1 MIEVAEEAR
10 KRVERAFIV
19 GTLMVNDDPG
29 RVHAHLDELAELL
42 KNLDIEVVDRAAV
55 KLKGAPHPQYFV
67 GTGKAEEIALMA
79 EEAKADVLV
88 FDMEITPTQQRNWS
102 RLCRNLCVIDRQ
114 EVILDIFADRANT
127 REAVLQVELAR
138 WRYQLP
144 RLAGAWSH
152 FSRQRGGAVN
162 AKGEGESQIE
172 LDRRQIKMRISRLE
186 QELAEVR
193 KQRATGRKLR
203 ERHDVPHGAIVG
215 YTNAG
220 KSSLLKLLSGREVMA
235 EDKLFATLDPMTRKV
250 VLPDKQ
256 TVLLT
261 DTVGFVRKLPHDLVE
276 AFKSTL
282 EEAVLADF
290 LILVLDISSPQ
301 LEAQWETTLSV
312 LKELGA
318 EEKNILVVFN
328 KIDRVDLER
337 ERMLLARTRMLFP
350 DSVYLSTL
358 TGEGMDEFLKRLSA
372 LAGSR
377 SRVLRVLLPP
387 SQGQLAALAHAKGN
401 VLESNYRENGDLEM
415 VLSISESWQGKF
427 EPYLMT
433 KA

>member
-1 MIEVAEEAR
+1 MIEVEQEAR
-10 KRVERAFIV
+10 KRVENALIV
-19 GTLMVNDDPG
+19 GVQNSSEDSG
-29 RVHAHLDELAELL
+29 RVHLHLDELSELL
-42 KNLDIEVVDRAAV
+42 GNLDIAVVGRTVA
-55 KLKGAPHPQYFV
+55 KLKGTPHAQYYV
-67 GTGKAEEIALMA
+67 GTGKAEEIASML
-79 EEAKADVLV
+79 EELGADVLV
-88 FDMEITPTQQRNWS
+88 FDTEITPTQQRNWS
-102 RLCRNLCVIDRQ
+102 RLCRKVCVIDRQ

-152 FSRQRGGAVN
+152 FSRQRGGSVN

-193 KQRATGRKLR
+193 KQRATQRKRR

-220 KSSLLKLLSGREVMA
+220 KSSLLKLLSGREVVA

-250 VLPDKQ
+250 MLPDNQ

-290 LILVLDISSPQ
+290 LILVLDLSSP
-301 LEAQWETTLSV
+301 EIDEHWDTTLSV

-318 EEKNILVVFN
+318 DTDKILVVFN
-328 KIDRVDLER
+328 KLDRPHDE
-337 ERMLLARTRMLFP
+337 LARIRARSLFP
-350 DSVYLSTL
+350 NGLFISAV
-358 TGEGMDEFLKRLSA
+358 TGEGVDELLQAISSLAGEHSRVFQVCIPPQRGDLTA
-372 LAGSR
+372 LAYDR
-377 SRVLRVLLPP
+377 TTVLNSAYDDNGNTVLTI
-387 SQGQLAALAHAKGN
+387 S
-401 VLESNYRENGDLEM
+401 SNAFYRE
-415 VLSISESWQGKF
+415 KF
-427 EPYLMT
+427 KSFIVEQ
-433 KA
+433 

>member
-1 MIEVAEEAR
+1 MIEVAQEAR
-10 KRVERAFIV
+10 KRVERALIV
-19 GTLMVNDDPG
+19 GVTNSNDDPG

-42 KNLDIEVVDRAAV
+42 GNLDIAVAGRAVA
-55 KLKGAPHPQYFV
+55 KLKAAPHPQYYV
-67 GTGKAEEIALMA
+67 GTGKAEEIAAMV
-79 EEAKADVLV
+79 EELDADVLV

-102 RLCRNLCVIDRQ
+102 RLCRQTCVIDRQ
-114 EVILDIFADRANT
+114 EVILDIFADRAST

-186 QELAEVR
+186 QELEAVR
-193 KQRATGRKLR
+193 KQRATGRKKR

-220 KSSLLKLLSGREVMA
+220 KSSLLKLLSGREVTA

-250 VLPDKQ
+250 LLPDNQ

-290 LILVLDISSPQ
+290 LILVLDLSSP
-301 LEAQWETTLSV
+301 EIDEHWDTTLSV

-318 EEKNILVVFN
+318 DTEKILVVFN
-328 KIDRVDLER
+328 KIDRPHDE
-337 ERMLLARTRMLFP
+337 LARIRAQSLFAGGLFI
-350 DSVYLSTL
+350 SAE
-358 TGEGMDEFLKRLSA
+358 TGEGIDELLQAVSSMASEHSRVIKVVIPPARGDMTA
-372 LAGSR
+372 LAYEKTT
-377 SRVLRVLLPP
+377 VLDSKYDDYGNTVLTI
-387 SQGQLAALAHAKGN
+387 STNAF
-401 VLESNYRENGDLEM
+401 YRK
-415 VLSISESWQGKF
+415 KF
-427 EPYLMT
+427 KDFQVE
-433 KA
+433 

>member
-1 MIEVAEEAR
+1 MIEVEQEAR
-10 KRVERAFIV
+10 KRVERALIV
-19 GTLMVNDDPG
+19 GVQAGNEDSG
-29 RVHAHLDELAELL
+29 RVHAHLDELSELL
-42 KNLDIEVVDRAAV
+42 GNLDIETAGRALV
-55 KLKGAPHPQYFV
+55 KLKGAPNPQYYV
-67 GTGKAEEIALMA
+67 GSGKAEEIASMIDELNC
-79 EEAKADVLV
+79 DVLV

-102 RLCRNLCVIDRQ
+102 RLCRKTTVIDRQ

-138 WRYQLP
+138 YRYQLP

-162 AKGEGESQIE
+162 AKGEGESQLE
-172 LDRRQIKMRISRLE
+172 LDRRQIKMRISKLE

-193 KQRATGRKLR
+193 KQRATGRKRR
-203 ERHDVPHGAIVG
+203 ERHDVLHGAIVG

-250 VLPDKQ
+250 VLPDNQ

-290 LILVLDISSPQ
+290 LILVLDLSSD
-301 LEAQWETTLSV
+301 EIDEHWDTTLSV

-318 EEKNILVVFN
+318 DVEKILVVFN
-328 KIDRVDLER
+328 KVDRPHDE
-337 ERMLLARTRMLFP
+337 LARIRARALFANGIFM
-350 DSVYLSTL
+350 SAA
-358 TGEGMDEFLKRLSA
+358 TGEGMEDLLRAISS
-372 LAGSR
+372 LAEAHSQIMQ
-377 SRVLRVLLPP
+377 LLIPP
-387 SQGQLAALAHAKGN
+387 ARGDIAAMAYKN
-401 VLESNYRENGDLEM
+401 TVVLESSYDDYGNTVLTVSANAFYREKLKNFRLE
-415 VLSISESWQGKF
+415 
-427 EPYLMT
+427 
-433 KA
+433 

>member
-1 MIEVAEEAR
+1 MIEVEQEAR
-10 KRVERAFIV
+10 KRVERALIV
-19 GTLMVNDDPG
+19 GTVHNSEDPG
-29 RVHAHLDELAELL
+29 RVHMHLDELSELL
-42 KNLDIEVVDRAAV
+42 KNLDIETVGRSVV
-55 KLKGAPHPQYFV
+55 KLKGAPHAQFYV
-67 GTGKAEEIALMA
+67 GTGKADEIAALL
-79 EEAKADVLV
+79 EELEADVLV

-102 RLCRNLCVIDRQ
+102 KLCRKVCVIDRQ

-186 QELAEVR
+186 QELSAVR

-203 ERHDVPHGAIVG
+203 ERHDIPHGAIVG

-250 VLPDKQ
+250 QLPDNQ

-290 LILVLDISSPQ
+290 LILVLDLSSP
-301 LEAQWETTLSV
+301 EIDEHWDTTLSV

-318 EEKNILVVFN
+318 DTDKILVVFN
-328 KIDRVDLER
+328 KVDRPHDE
-337 ERMLLARTRMLFP
+337 LARIRARSLFANGCFI
-350 DSVYLSTL
+350 SAA
-358 TGEGMDEFLKRLSA
+358 TGEGVDELLNAMSSI
-372 LAGSR
+372 AGEHSQ
-377 SRVLRVLLPP
+377 VMELEIPP
-387 SQGQLAALAHAKGN
+387 ARGDMVALAHQKTTVLNSKYDDSGN
-401 VLESNYRENGDLEM
+401 ALMTISANAFYRE
-415 VLSISESWQGKF
+415 KF
-427 EPYLMT
+427 KDFLR
-433 KA
+433 K

>member
-1 MIEVAEEAR
+1 MIEVEQEAR
-10 KRVERAFIV
+10 QRVERALIV
-19 GTLMVNDDPG
+19 GVSGPGEESG
-29 RVHAHLDELAELL
+29 RVHAHLDELSELL
-42 KNLDIEVVDRAAV
+42 QNLDIAVVGRAVA
-55 KLKGAPHPQYFV
+55 KLKGSPHAQYYV
-67 GTGKAEEIALMA
+67 GTGKAEEIAAML
-79 EEAKADVLV
+79 EELDADVLV

-102 RLCRNLCVIDRQ
+102 RLCRKVCVIDRQ
-114 EVILDIFADRANT
+114 EVILDIFADRART

-152 FSRQRGGAVN
+152 LSRQRGGAVN

-186 QELAEVR
+186 QELAAVR

-250 VLPDKQ
+250 TLPDNQ

-290 LILVLDISSPQ
+290 LILVLDLASP
-301 LEAQWETTLSV
+301 EIDEHWDTTLSV

-318 EEKNILVVFN
+318 DTDRILVVFN
-328 KIDRVDLER
+328 KVDQPHDE
-337 ERMLLARTRMLFP
+337 LARIRARSLFANGIFI
-350 DSVYLSTL
+350 SAV
-358 TGEGMDEFLKRLSA
+358 TGEGVEELVRAIGSIASEQARVIRAVIPPQRGDLVA
-372 LAGSR
+372 LAYK
-377 SRVLRVLLPP
+377 
-387 SQGQLAALAHAKGN
+387 HTT
-401 VLESNYRENGDLEM
+401 VLETKYDDFGNTVLTISANSFYRE
-415 VLSISESWQGKF
+415 KF
-427 EPYLMT
+427 KDFQVM
-433 KA
+433 

>member
-1 MIEVAEEAR
+1 LIEVEQEAR
-10 KRVERAFIV
+10 KRVERALIV
-19 GTLMVNDDPG
+19 GTALNSEDSS
-29 RVHAHLDELAELL
+29 RVHCHLDELAELL
-42 KNLDIEVVDRAAV
+42 HNLDIEVVGRCVV
-55 KLKGAPHPQYFV
+55 KLKGQPHAQYYV
-67 GTGKAEEIALMA
+67 GTGKAEEIALQL
-79 EEAKADVLV
+79 EELNADVLV

-102 RLCRNLCVIDRQ
+102 RLCRKTCVIDRQ
-114 EVILDIFADRANT
+114 EVILDIFADRART

-186 QELAEVR
+186 QELAAVR
-193 KQRATGRKLR
+193 KQRATGRKQR

-250 VLPDKQ
+250 ILPDNQ
-256 TVLLT
+256 TILLT

-290 LILVLDISSPQ
+290 LILVLDLSSS
-301 LEAQWETTLSV
+301 EIDEHWDTTLSV

-318 EEKNILVVFN
+318 DTEKILVVFN
-328 KIDRVDLER
+328 KIDRPHDE
-337 ERMLLARTRMLFP
+337 LARIRARNLFANGCFV
-350 DSVYLSTL
+350 SVA
-358 TGEGMDEFLKRLSA
+358 TGEGMDELLTA
-372 LAGSR
+372 LAAIAGEHSKVVELVIPPER
-377 SRVLRVLLPP
+377 GDIAAMAYQKTTVLASKYDDYGNALLTI
-387 SQGQLAALAHAKGN
+387 SANAF
-401 VLESNYRENGDLEM
+401 YRNKFKDFLRK
-415 VLSISESWQGKF
+415 LS
-427 EPYLMT
+427 
-433 KA
+433 

>member
-1 MIEVAEEAR
+1 MIEVEQEAR
-10 KRVERAFIV
+10 QRVERALIV
-19 GTLMVNDDPG
+19 GVSYSGEDPG

-42 KNLDIEVVDRAAV
+42 GNLDIEVAGRAVA
-55 KLKGAPHPQYFV
+55 KLKGAPHAQYYV
-67 GTGKAEEIALMA
+67 GTGKAEEIAAML
-79 EEAKADVLV
+79 EELEADVLV

-102 RLCRNLCVIDRQ
+102 RLCRKVCVIDRQ
-114 EVILDIFADRANT
+114 EVILDIFADRAST

-138 WRYQLP
+138 YRYQLP

-152 FSRQRGGAVN
+152 LSRQRGGAVN

-193 KQRATGRKLR
+193 KQRSTGRKRR

-220 KSSLLKLLSGREVMA
+220 KSSLLKLLSGKEVMA

-250 VLPDKQ
+250 ILPDNQ

-290 LILVLDISSPQ
+290 LILVLDLSSP
-301 LEAQWETTLSV
+301 EIDEHWDTTLAV

-318 EEKNILVVFN
+318 DTNKILVVFN
-328 KIDRVDLER
+328 KIDTPHDE
-337 ERMLLARTRMLFP
+337 LARIRARALFSNGIFMSAATGKGVDELLKAIGALASEHSRVFTVVIP
-350 DSVYLSTL
+350 PVRGDMTALAYQKTTVLNADYDENGNTVL
-358 TGEGMDEFLKRLSA
+358 TLSA
-372 LAGSR
+372 NAF
-377 SRVLRVLLPP
+377 
-387 SQGQLAALAHAKGN
+387 
-401 VLESNYRENGDLEM
+401 YRE
-415 VLSISESWQGKF
+415 KF
-427 EPYLMT
+427 
-433 KA
+433 KDFQV

>member
-10 KRVERAFIV
+10 KRVEHALIV
-19 GTLMVNDDPG
+19 GVMNNSDDPG
-29 RVHAHLDELAELL
+29 RIHAHLDELAELL
-42 KNLDIEVVDRAAV
+42 GNLDVEVVGRTVA
-55 KLKGAPHPQYFV
+55 KLKGTPHPQYYV
-67 GTGKAEEIALMA
+67 GSGKAEEIAAMLD
-79 EEAKADVLV
+79 EFQADVLV

-102 RLCRNLCVIDRQ
+102 RLCPKAAVIDRQ
-114 EVILDIFADRANT
+114 EVILDIFADRAST

-144 RLAGAWSH
+144 RLAGAWTH
-152 FSRQRGGAVN
+152 FSRQRGGSVN

-172 LDRRQIKMRISRLE
+172 LDRRQIKMRISKLE

-193 KQRATGRKLR
+193 KQRATQRKRR

-250 VLPDKQ
+250 MLPDNQ
-256 TVLLT
+256 TILLT
-261 DTVGFVRKLPHDLVE
+261 DTVGFVRKLPHDLVA

-290 LILVLDISSPQ
+290 LILVLDLSSP
-301 LEAQWETTLSV
+301 EIDEHWDTTLSV

-318 EEKNILVVFN
+318 DTDRILVVFN
-328 KIDRVDLER
+328 KVDRPHDE
-337 ERMLLARTRMLFP
+337 LARIRARSLFANGLFI
-350 DSVYLSTL
+350 SAA
-358 TGEGMDEFLKRLSA
+358 TGEGVDDLLKS
-372 LAGSR
+372 
-377 SRVLRVLLPP
+377 
-387 SQGQLAALAHAKGN
+387 LAALAGEHSRVLHLLIPPERGDITALAYQKTTVLSSEYDDNGN
-401 VLESNYRENGDLEM
+401 TVMTISANDFYREKFKEFM
-415 VLSISESWQGKF
+415 V
-427 EPYLMT
+427 
-433 KA
+433 

>member
-1 MIEVAEEAR
+1 MIEVEQEAR
-10 KRVERAFIV
+10 KRVERALIV
-19 GTLMVNDDPG
+19 GVGPSGEDAG
-29 RVHAHLDELAELL
+29 RTHAHLDELTELL
-42 KNLDIEVVDRAAV
+42 NNLDIAVVGRCVV
-55 KLKGAPHPQYFV
+55 KLKGQPHAQYYV
-67 GTGKAEEIALMA
+67 GTGKAEEIAAQL
-79 EEAKADVLV
+79 EELEADVLV

-102 RLCRNLCVIDRQ
+102 RLCRKVCVIDRQ

-186 QELAEVR
+186 GELSEVR
-193 KQRATGRKLR
+193 KQRSTGRKQR

-235 EDKLFATLDPMTRKV
+235 EDKLFATLDPMTRRV

-290 LILVLDISSPQ
+290 LILVLDLSSA
-301 LEAQWETTLSV
+301 EIDEHWDTTLSV

-318 EEKNILVVFN
+318 DTDRILVVFN
-328 KIDRVDLER
+328 KVDRPHDE
-337 ERMLLARTRMLFP
+337 LARIRARSLFANGYFI
-350 DSVYLSTL
+350 SAA
-358 TGEGMDEFLKRLSA
+358 TGEGIDELLRAISAVAGEHASVITLCIPPERGDMTA
-372 LAGSR
+372 LAYR
-377 SRVLRVLLPP
+377 KTTVLSSKYDDNGNTVLTI
-387 SQGQLAALAHAKGN
+387 SANAF
-401 VLESNYRENGDLEM
+401 YRE
-415 VLSISESWQGKF
+415 KF
-427 EPYLMT
+427 KDFQVEQR
-433 KA
+433 

>member
-1 MIEVAEEAR
+1 MIEVEQEAR
-10 KRVERAFIV
+10 KRVERALIV
-19 GTLMVNDDPG
+19 GVSAGNEDPG
-29 RVHAHLDELAELL
+29 RVHVHLDELAELL
-42 KNLDIEVVDRAAV
+42 GNLDIAVVGRAVA
-55 KLKGAPHPQYFV
+55 KLKGPAHAQFYV
-67 GTGKAEEIALMA
+67 GTGKAEEIAAMV
-79 EEAKADVLV
+79 EELDADVLV

-102 RLCRNLCVIDRQ
+102 RLCRKTCVIDRQ
-114 EVILDIFADRANT
+114 EVILDIFADRAST

-144 RLAGAWSH
+144 RLAGAWTH
-152 FSRQRGGAVN
+152 FSRQRGGSVN

-172 LDRRQIKMRISRLE
+172 LDRRQIKMRIARLE
-186 QELAEVR
+186 QELAVVR
-193 KQRATGRKLR
+193 KQRKTQRKQR

-250 VLPDKQ
+250 LLPDNQ

-290 LILVLDISSPQ
+290 LILVLDLSSA
-301 LEAQWETTLSV
+301 EIDEHWDTTLSV

-318 EEKNILVVFN
+318 DTDRILVVFN
-328 KIDRVDLER
+328 KLDRPHDE
-337 ERMLLARTRMLFP
+337 LARLRARTLFANGLFV
-350 DSVYLSTL
+350 SAV
-358 TGEGMDEFLKRLSA
+358 TGEGVDDLLNAIGA
-372 LAGSR
+372 LAGEHSKVIKVVIPPAR
-377 SRVLRVLLPP
+377 GDMVAMAFKKTTVLHTEYDDNGNTVLTI
-387 SQGQLAALAHAKGN
+387 SANAF
-401 VLESNYRENGDLEM
+401 YRE
-415 VLSISESWQGKF
+415 KF
-427 EPYLMT
+427 KDFQMDVML
-433 KA
+433 

>member
-1 MIEVAEEAR
+1 MIEVEQEAR
-10 KRVERAFIV
+10 KRVERALIV
-19 GTLMVNDDPG
+19 GVQAGNEDSG
-29 RVHAHLDELAELL
+29 RVHAHLDELSELL
-42 KNLDIEVVDRAAV
+42 GNLDIETAGRALV
-55 KLKGAPHPQYFV
+55 KLKGAPNPQYYV
-67 GTGKAEEIALMA
+67 GSGKAEEIASMIDELNC
-79 EEAKADVLV
+79 DVLV

-102 RLCRNLCVIDRQ
+102 RLCRKTTVIDRQ

-138 WRYQLP
+138 YRYQLP

-162 AKGEGESQIE
+162 AKGEGESQLE
-172 LDRRQIKMRISRLE
+172 LDRRQIKMRISKLE

-193 KQRATGRKLR
+193 KQRATGRKRR
-203 ERHDVPHGAIVG
+203 ERHDVLHGAIVG

-250 VLPDKQ
+250 VLPDNQ

-290 LILVLDISSPQ
+290 LILVLDLSSD
-301 LEAQWETTLSV
+301 EIDEHWDTTLSV

-318 EEKNILVVFN
+318 DVEKILVIFN
-328 KIDRVDLER
+328 KVDRPHDE
-337 ERMLLARTRMLFP
+337 LARIRARALFANGIFM
-350 DSVYLSTL
+350 SAA
-358 TGEGMDEFLKRLSA
+358 TGEGVEDLLRSISS
-372 LAGSR
+372 LAEAHSQIMQ
-377 SRVLRVLLPP
+377 LLIPP
-387 SQGQLAALAHAKGN
+387 ARGDIAAMAYKN
-401 VLESNYRENGDLEM
+401 TVVLESSYDDYGNTVLTVSANAFYREKLKNFRLE
-415 VLSISESWQGKF
+415 
-427 EPYLMT
+427 
-433 KA
+433 

>member
-10 KRVERAFIV
+10 KRVERALIV
-19 GTLMVNDDPG
+19 GTVLPHEESAG
-29 RVHAHLDELAELL
+29 VHAHLDELAELL
-42 KNLDIEVVDRAAV
+42 KNLDIETVGRAVA
-55 KLKGAPHPQYFV
+55 KLKGPAHPQYYV
-67 GTGKAEEIALMA
+67 GTGKAEEIAEQLK
-79 EEAKADVLV
+79 ELDADVLV
-88 FDMEITPTQQRNWS
+88 FDSEITPTQQRNWS
-102 RLCRNLCVIDRQ
+102 RLCRDVCVIDRQ

-144 RLAGAWSH
+144 RLAGAWTH
-152 FSRQRGGAVN
+152 LSRQRGGAVN

-193 KQRATGRKLR
+193 KQRATQRKQR
-203 ERHDVPHGAIVG
+203 ERHDMPHGAIVG

-250 VLPDKQ
+250 ILPDNQ

-290 LILVLDISSPQ
+290 LILVLDLSSP
-301 LEAQWETTLSV
+301 EIDEHWDTTLSV

-318 EEKNILVVFN
+318 DTDKILVVFN
-328 KIDRVDLER
+328 KIDRPHDE
-337 ERMLLARTRMLFP
+337 LALIRAKSLFANGIFI
-350 DSVYLSTL
+350 SAA
-358 TGEGMDEFLKRLSA
+358 TGEGVDMLLSSISQ
-372 LAGSR
+372 LASEH
-377 SRVLRVLLPP
+377 SRVMKLVIPP
-387 SQGQLAALAHAKGN
+387 VRSDLIALAHRKTTVLSNKYDDSGN
-401 VLESNYRENGDLEM
+401 ALMTISCNTFYRE
-415 VLSISESWQGKF
+415 KF
-427 EPYLMT
+427 
-433 KA
+433 KDFQVV

>member
-1 MIEVAEEAR
+1 MIEVEQEAR
-10 KRVERAFIV
+10 KRVERALIV
-19 GTLMVNDDPG
+19 GVQTGNEDSG
-29 RVHAHLDELAELL
+29 RVHAHLDELSELL
-42 KNLDIEVVDRAAV
+42 GNLDIETAGRALV
-55 KLKGAPHPQYFV
+55 KLKGAPNPQYYV
-67 GTGKAEEIALMA
+67 GSGKAEEIASMIDELNC
-79 EEAKADVLV
+79 DVLV

-102 RLCRNLCVIDRQ
+102 RLCRKTTVIDRQ

-138 WRYQLP
+138 YRYQLP

-162 AKGEGESQIE
+162 AKGEGESQLE
-172 LDRRQIKMRISRLE
+172 LDRRQIKMRISKLE

-193 KQRATGRKLR
+193 KQRATGRKRR
-203 ERHDVPHGAIVG
+203 ERHDVLHGAIVG

-250 VLPDKQ
+250 VLPDNQ

-290 LILVLDISSPQ
+290 LILVLDLSSD
-301 LEAQWETTLSV
+301 EIDEHWDTTLSV

-318 EEKNILVVFN
+318 DVEKILVVFN
-328 KIDRVDLER
+328 KVDRPHDE
-337 ERMLLARTRMLFP
+337 LARIRARALFANGIFM
-350 DSVYLSTL
+350 SAA
-358 TGEGMDEFLKRLSA
+358 TGEGMEDLLRAISS
-372 LAGSR
+372 LAEAHSQIMQ
-377 SRVLRVLLPP
+377 LLIPP
-387 SQGQLAALAHAKGN
+387 VRGDIAAMAYKN
-401 VLESNYRENGDLEM
+401 TVVLESSYDDYGNTVLTVSANAFYREKLKNFRLE
-415 VLSISESWQGKF
+415 
-427 EPYLMT
+427 
-433 KA
+433 

>member
-1 MIEVAEEAR
+1 MIEVEQEAR
-10 KRVERAFIV
+10 KRVERALIV
-19 GTLMVNDDPG
+19 GATTPAEDAS

-42 KNLDIEVVDRAAV
+42 QNLDIEVVGRAVV
-55 KLKGAPHPQYFV
+55 KLKGSPHAQYYV
-67 GTGKAEEIALMA
+67 GTGKAEEIASML
-79 EEAKADVLV
+79 EELEADVLV

-102 RLCRNLCVIDRQ
+102 RLCRKVCVIDRQ

-152 FSRQRGGAVN
+152 FSRQRGGSVN

-186 QELAEVR
+186 QELSEVR
-193 KQRATGRKLR
+193 KQRSTGRKRR

-235 EDKLFATLDPMTRKV
+235 EDKLFATLDPMTRRV
-250 VLPDKQ
+250 VLPDNQ

-290 LILVLDISSPQ
+290 LILVLELSSP
-301 LEAQWETTLSV
+301 EIDEHWDTTLAV
-312 LKELGA
+312 LRELGA
-318 EEKNILVVFN
+318 DTDKILVVFN
-328 KIDRVDLER
+328 KIDRPHDELALIR
-337 ERMLLARTRMLFP
+337 ARTLFANGYFI
-350 DSVYLSTL
+350 SAA
-358 TGEGMDEFLKRLSA
+358 TGEGVDKLLSA
-372 LAGSR
+372 IGSIAGEHSKVVR
-377 SRVLRVLLPP
+377 LQIPP
-387 SQGQLAALAHAKGN
+387 HRGDLTALAYQKTTVLNMEYDDDGN
-401 VLESNYRENGDLEM
+401 ALMTVSLNAFYREKFKEFQVDL
-415 VLSISESWQGKF
+415 
-427 EPYLMT
+427 
-433 KA
+433 

>member
-1 MIEVAEEAR
+1 MIEVEQEAR
-10 KRVERAFIV
+10 KRVERALIV
-19 GTLMVNDDPG
+19 GVSQNGEDAG
-29 RVHAHLDELAELL
+29 RVHAHLDELTELL
-42 KNLDIEVVDRAAV
+42 GNLDIEVVGRSVV
-55 KLKGAPHPQYFV
+55 KLKGSPHAQYYV
-67 GTGKAEEIALMA
+67 GTGKAEEIAGEL
-79 EEAKADVLV
+79 EALDADVLV

-102 RLCRNLCVIDRQ
+102 KLCRKVCVIDRQ

-152 FSRQRGGAVN
+152 LSRQRGGAVN

-186 QELAEVR
+186 EELAAVR
-193 KQRATGRKLR
+193 KQRATGRKQR

-250 VLPDKQ
+250 VLPDNQ

-290 LILVLDISSPQ
+290 LILVLDLSSA
-301 LEAQWETTLSV
+301 EIDEHWDTTLSV

-318 EEKNILVVFN
+318 DTDKILVVFN
-328 KIDRVDLER
+328 KVDRPHDE
-337 ERMLLARTRMLFP
+337 LARIRARSLFANGYFI
-350 DSVYLSTL
+350 SAA
-358 TGEGMDEFLKRLSA
+358 TGEGIGSLLDGIGSI
-372 LAGSR
+372 AGEH
-377 SRVLRVLLPP
+377 SRVIRVVLPP
-387 SQGQLAALAHAKGN
+387 ARGDLAALAYRKCTVLASEYDDNGN
-401 VLESNYRENGDLEM
+401 TVLTISANAFYRE
-415 VLSISESWQGKF
+415 KF
-427 EPYLMT
+427 KEFQVV
-433 KA
+433 

>member
-1 MIEVAEEAR
+1 MIEVEQEAR
-10 KRVERAFIV
+10 KRVERALIV
-19 GTLMVNDDPG
+19 GVSYSGEDPG
-29 RVHAHLDELAELL
+29 RVHVHLDELAELL
-42 KNLDIEVVDRAAV
+42 SNLDIEVAGRAVA
-55 KLKGAPHPQYFV
+55 KLKGAPHAQYYV
-67 GTGKAEEIALMA
+67 GTGKAEEIAAML
-79 EEAKADVLV
+79 EELEADVLV

-102 RLCRNLCVIDRQ
+102 RLCRKVCVIDRQ
-114 EVILDIFADRANT
+114 EVILDIFADRAST

-138 WRYQLP
+138 YRYQLP

-152 FSRQRGGAVN
+152 LSRQRGGAVN

-193 KQRATGRKLR
+193 KQRSTGRKRR

-220 KSSLLKLLSGREVMA
+220 KSSLLKLLSGKEVMA

-250 VLPDKQ
+250 VLPDNQ

-290 LILVLDISSPQ
+290 LILVLDLSSP
-301 LEAQWETTLSV
+301 EIDEHWDTTLAV

-318 EEKNILVVFN
+318 DTNKILVVFN
-328 KIDRVDLER
+328 KIDTPHDE
-337 ERMLLARTRMLFP
+337 LARIRARALF
-350 DSVYLSTL
+350 SNGIFMSAA
-358 TGEGMDEFLKRLSA
+358 TGEGVEELLKAIGALASEHSRVFTVVIPPVRGDMTALAYQKTTVLNSDYDENGNTVLTLSA
-372 LAGSR
+372 NAF
-377 SRVLRVLLPP
+377 
-387 SQGQLAALAHAKGN
+387 
-401 VLESNYRENGDLEM
+401 YRE
-415 VLSISESWQGKF
+415 KF
-427 EPYLMT
+427 
-433 KA
+433 KDFQV

>member
-1 MIEVAEEAR
+1 MIEVEQEAR
-10 KRVERAFIV
+10 KRVERALIV
-19 GTLMVNDDPG
+19 GVQAGNEDSG
-29 RVHAHLDELAELL
+29 RVHAHLDELSELL
-42 KNLDIEVVDRAAV
+42 GNLDIETAGRALV
-55 KLKGAPHPQYFV
+55 KLKGAPNPQYYV
-67 GTGKAEEIALMA
+67 GSGKAEEIASMIDELNC
-79 EEAKADVLV
+79 DVLV

-102 RLCRNLCVIDRQ
+102 RLCRKTTVIDRQ

-138 WRYQLP
+138 YRYQLP

-162 AKGEGESQIE
+162 AKGEGESQLE
-172 LDRRQIKMRISRLE
+172 LDRRQIKMRISKLE

-193 KQRATGRKLR
+193 KQRATGRKRR
-203 ERHDVPHGAIVG
+203 ERHDVLHGAIVG

-250 VLPDKQ
+250 VLPDNQ

-290 LILVLDISSPQ
+290 LILVLDLSSD
-301 LEAQWETTLSV
+301 EIDEHWDTTLSV

-318 EEKNILVVFN
+318 DVEKILVVFN
-328 KIDRVDLER
+328 KVDRPHDE
-337 ERMLLARTRMLFP
+337 LARIRARALFANGIFM
-350 DSVYLSTL
+350 SAA
-358 TGEGMDEFLKRLSA
+358 TGEGVEDLLRAISS
-372 LAGSR
+372 LAEAHSQIMQ
-377 SRVLRVLLPP
+377 LLIPP
-387 SQGQLAALAHAKGN
+387 ARGDIAAMAYKN
-401 VLESNYRENGDLEM
+401 TVVLESSYDDYGNTVLTVSANAFYREKLKNFRLE
-415 VLSISESWQGKF
+415 
-427 EPYLMT
+427 
-433 KA
+433 

>member
-1 MIEVAEEAR
+1 MIEVEQEAR
-10 KRVERAFIV
+10 KRVERALIV
-19 GTLMVNDDPG
+19 GVQNSSEDSG
-29 RVHAHLDELAELL
+29 RVHAHLDELSELL
-42 KNLDIEVVDRAAV
+42 KNLDIDVVGRAVA
-55 KLKGAPHPQYFV
+55 KLKAQPHPQFYV
-67 GTGKAEEIALMA
+67 GTGKAEEIAAML
-79 EEAKADVLV
+79 EELNADVLV

-102 RLCRNLCVIDRQ
+102 RLCRKVCVIDRQ

-144 RLAGAWSH
+144 RLAGAWGH
-152 FSRQRGGAVN
+152 LSRQRGGAVN

-193 KQRATGRKLR
+193 KQRATGRKQR
-203 ERHDVPHGAIVG
+203 ERRVVPHGAIVG

-250 VLPDKQ
+250 LLPDNQ

-290 LILVLDISSPQ
+290 LILVLDLSSP
-301 LEAQWETTLSV
+301 EIDEHWDTTLSV
-312 LKELGA
+312 LKDLGA
-318 EEKNILVVFN
+318 DTDKILVVFN
-328 KIDRVDLER
+328 KIDCPHDE
-337 ERMLLARTRMLFP
+337 LARIRARSLFANGLFVSAATSEGVDELLRAISQMANAHSRIFEVLIP
-350 DSVYLSTL
+350 PSRGDMTALAYRHTTVLASGYDDNGNTVL
-358 TGEGMDEFLKRLSA
+358 TLSA
-372 LAGSR
+372 NAF
-377 SRVLRVLLPP
+377 
-387 SQGQLAALAHAKGN
+387 
-401 VLESNYRENGDLEM
+401 YRE
-415 VLSISESWQGKF
+415 KF
-427 EPYLMT
+427 KDFLVE
-433 KA
+433 K